1 MGTQPRRTDAMN
13 ERGLTLVGTQ
23 PRRSGAPRGV
33 GVVETRLRHTEG
45 VGAAA
50 GTSVGKGEGASSEG
64 TQPRRTDAMY
74 ETRWLTLAG
83 TWPRQSRA
91 PKG

>member
-1 MGTQPRRTDAMN
+1 MQLAPVVGGRGGARLVGTQPRHTYAMN

-23 PRRSGAPRGV
+23 PPAAVDGAPRGW

-50 GTSVGKGEGASSEG
+50 VGSVE
-64 TQPRRTDAMY
+64 
-74 ETRWLTLAG
+74 
-83 TWPRQSRA
+83 
-91 PKG
+91 

>member
-33 GVVETRLRHTEG
+33 GAVVETRLRHTEG

-50 GTSVGKGEGASSEG
+50 VGSVE
-64 TQPRRTDAMY
+64 
-74 ETRWLTLAG
+74 
-83 TWPRQSRA
+83 
-91 PKG
+91 

>member
-1 MGTQPRRTDAMN
+1 MGCAVESRLRHTEGIGAAAGTSVGGRGGARLVGTQPRRTYAMN

-33 GVVETRLRHTEG
+33 GAVVETRLRHTEG

-50 GTSVGKGEGASSEG
+50 VGSVE
-64 TQPRRTDAMY
+64 
-74 ETRWLTLAG
+74 
-83 TWPRQSRA
+83 
-91 PKG
+91 